1 MSKLI
6 RDSVD
11 MATLL
16 GLLLAVSVAHL
27 TQWKLACERASLC
40 DFGEKFVP
48 EPGAISNRPTDE
60 EKRAR
65 DFSSRKIFPE
75 FAQVSLEAYSWFQ
88 KISPV
93 ISATV
98 SEGLVTKLNLLV
110 L

>member
-6 RDSVD
+6 RDSVN

-16 GLLLAVSVAHL
+16 GLLSPVSVAHL
-27 TQWKLACERASLC
+27 TQWKLACEKASLC

-48 EPGAISNRPTDE
+48 EPGATSNRPTDE
-60 EKRAR
+60 KGEELFVAA
-65 DFSSRKIFPE
+65 KIFPE
-75 FAQVSLEAYSWFQ
+75 LAQVSLEAYSWFQ

-93 ISATV
+93 ISATGN
-98 SEGLVTKLNLLV
+98 EGLVTKFNLLV